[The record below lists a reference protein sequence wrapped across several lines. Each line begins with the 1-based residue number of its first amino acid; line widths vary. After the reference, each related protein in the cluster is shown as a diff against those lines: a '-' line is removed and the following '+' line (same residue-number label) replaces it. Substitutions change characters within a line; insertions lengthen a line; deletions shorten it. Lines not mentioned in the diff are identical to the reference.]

1 MRAAMEPETQHR
13 IEVLSKRR
21 CSTLKLQQ
29 QQQYHHHQQYNSWT
43 NSVANHRFQVL
54 RRIRKRQFF
63 QPKWHTMK
71 PAFMAHESMAGSRYK
86 YNGGYSILWELNKI
100 DRQINVLQ
108 SQIGVL
114 KQQLRII
121 QTQCVPTERHD
132 TVPRFS
138 FIFIQLLFMFI
149 ELSFI
154 FIGNLL
160 FIFLESF
167 IFSGVSNENI
177 NSAVVDAAVAVS
189 TTVAVNVDHQLPNVN

>member
-132 TVPRFS
+132 TVP
-138 FIFIQLLFMFI
+138 
-149 ELSFI
+149 
-154 FIGNLL
+154 
-160 FIFLESF
+160 
-167 IFSGVSNENI
+167 SGVSNENI